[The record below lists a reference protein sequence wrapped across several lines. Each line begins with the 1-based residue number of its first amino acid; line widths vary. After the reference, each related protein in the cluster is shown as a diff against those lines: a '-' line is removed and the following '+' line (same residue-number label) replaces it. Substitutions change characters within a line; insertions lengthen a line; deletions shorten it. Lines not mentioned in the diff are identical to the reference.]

1 MCKKTKCFAKEIS
14 NLHRG
19 ASTLKLLSF
28 YFDNGNNN
36 SQCYVHCNVIHL
48 LNIINSILDVLCDKS
63 AFPFYIGHTR
73 NRIYFKLI
81 RLKEIL
87 TELEKKIRCEH
98 NELTESEINYY
109 ARLLENVKDICDIR
123 FPTYLEKKEE
133 LVIPLIKARSCLKKI
148 NFKEIDR
155 ITKKLM

>member
-73 NRIYFKLI
+73 QRIYFKLI

-87 TELEKKIRCEH
+87 TELEKK
-98 NELTESEINYY
+98 
-109 ARLLENVKDICDIR
+109 
-123 FPTYLEKKEE
+123 
-133 LVIPLIKARSCLKKI
+133 
-148 NFKEIDR
+148 
-155 ITKKLM
+155 